1 MGVTSVIALTSSPVA
16 CRERIA
22 ASRPAPGPRTKTS
35 IERMPCSSA
44 FLAVASAVVCAAN
57 GVDLRLPLKPCAL
70 GSAPAACVGPRALAA
85 HRQAAAM
92 PLAAIGADLGQA
104 LDVHRD
110 LPAQVTFDEDVF
122 RARHPIDDLAQ
133 ARDLFLAQV
142 LGALVGIDACVLD
155 DLLGGRVADA
165 VDVGHGDDDALG
177 RRNVDACDS
186 CHLVPYPCRCLCLGV
201 LEQITRTT
209 PLRLITLQLAHIFLT
224 DGRTFISKFLEF
236 ARATGRWSRARH
248 PPCLRQAAG

>member
-1 MGVTSVIALTSSPVA
+1 MFLGCEPDRPPHSCARAAA
-16 CRERIA
+16 CGRL
-22 ASRPAPGPRTKTS
+22 
-35 IERMPCSSA
+35 SSA
-44 FLAVASAVVCAAN
+44 WPLLARLDLLLASH
-57 GVDLRLPLKPCAL
+57 CAL

-85 HRQAAAM
+85 HGQAAAM
-92 PLAAIGADLGQA
+92 PLAAVGADLGQA

-110 LPAQVTFDEDVF
+110 LTAQVTFDEDVF

-142 LGALVGIDACVLD
+142 LGALVGIDARVLD

-186 CHLVPYPCRCLCLGV
+186 CHLVP
-201 LEQITRTT
+201 T
-209 PLRLITLQLAHIFLT
+209 PVAAYVWA
-224 DGRTFISKFLEF
+224 S
-236 ARATGRWSRARH
+236 WSRSRAPHR
-248 PPCLRQAAG
+248 CA